1 MGNRAVITTEDKTIG
16 VYLHWNGG
24 RDTVEPLLK
33 YCKLK
38 GVCPP
43 EKDHYGWAQFIQI
56 VRNRL
61 TSVGVDLYENLDT
74 DNYDNGVYIIKDWE
88 IIGREFFDNR
98 IEQSVYPFNNVLHWI
113 NEAQPKDEQ
122 IDLSD
127 YPEVKEE

>member
-1 MGNRAVITTEDKTIG
+1 MGNRAVITTPEKQIG

-43 EKDHYGWAQFIQI
+43 EEDCYGWAQFIQI

-61 TSVGVDLYENLDT
+61 SSVGVDRYENLDT
-74 DNYDNGVYIIKDWE
+74 DNYDNGVYIIKDWK
-88 IIGREFFDNR
+88 IIDREFFDGKK
-98 IEQSVYPFNNVLHWI
+98 EQCVYPFNNVLHWI
-113 NEAQPKDEQ
+113 NEAQPEIEQ

-127 YPEVKEE
+127 YPKEE